1 MELENSEKMKNNKK
15 SQNEQINKIIPMI
28 NNQENNL
35 EIILM
40 EKDKEI
46 MNLSEKNSELN
57 NNLESIK
64 NELKNKNMEISGLKS
79 DIISFNN
86 EKKLFEEEIQKYQ
99 DEISQLNN
107 SLKEKD
113 KIIEESNS
121 NHELENKKY
130 MNLFEEQKNE
140 NNNMIE
146 NCLKLQNE
154 LNELNAKLLKKD
166 RDIINLEN
174 IISKNR
180 EKDNQIFLLKKD
192 LIEKDKIVKDFKNQ
206 LIMVNNDLQVSKNFN
221 EERMKQLYEK
231 SNIRND
237 SKIISFLVNKFQ
249 HLILFVD
256 NYNNFDGT
264 KMNIDENIVEIKED
278 YILFDLLEQNISILK
293 NKIVNKYNNLL
304 KLNNQDTNKYQ
315 KEKNK
320 NNELIKSLQ
329 QIKNNFNQK
338 EEILNQKVNQI
349 NKIVESKDG
358 EIAILNNKIIELNKN
373 SNNSLFENKFN
384 KFYSNMISKLN
395 TNYLKDIKLENN
407 NLDKN
412 GEIKINNLRLII
424 DFLVEKMNNLNN
436 FVKEYE
442 LYKVKVKDIINKK
455 MNNSKEQNDEIEEL
469 KNNIQELNVLLNQ
482 SNEYLNKSRN
492 ENDMLKKKILNLEK
506 YINMISRNN
515 LTGNEG
521 SNYLLTYNNDNN
533 HRNNFL
539 LEE

>member
-15 SQNEQINKIIPMI
+15 SQNEQINKMIPMI

-35 EIILM
+35 EVILM

-86 EKKLFEEEIQKYQ
+86 EKKLFEEETQKYQ

-154 LNELNAKLLKKD
+154 LNELNSKLLKKD

-180 EKDNQIFLLKKD
+180 EKDNQIFILKKD
-192 LIEKDKIVKDFKNQ
+192 LIEKDKLIKDFQNK
-206 LIMVNNDLQVSKNFN
+206 LIIANNDLQVSKNFN

-231 SNIRND
+231 SKNTND
-237 SKIISFLVNKFQ
+237 SNIISFFVNKIQ
-249 HLILFVD
+249 NLILFVD
-256 NYNNFDGT
+256 SYNNFESS
-264 KMNIDENIVEIKED
+264 KKIINENIVEIKED
-278 YILFDLLEQNISILK
+278 FILYDLLEQNISILK
-293 NKIVNKYNNLL
+293 NKIVNKYNSFL
-304 KLNNQDTNKYQ
+304 KNNNQDNNKYQ
-315 KEKNK
+315 KEKYK
-320 NNELIKSLQ
+320 NEELMKTLK
-329 QIKNNFNQK
+329 QIKINFNQK
-338 EEILNQKVNQI
+338 EEILNQKINQI
-349 NKIVESKDG
+349 QKVLESKDE
-358 EIAILNNKIIELNKN
+358 EINILNNKIIEVTKN
-373 SNNSLFENKFN
+373 STNSSFENKFN
-384 KFYSNMISKLN
+384 KFYSNIVSKLN
-395 TNYLKDIKLENN
+395 TNYLKDIKLDNN
-407 NLDKN
+407 NSDKN
-412 GEIKINNLRLII
+412 NEAKINNLRLII

-442 LYKVKVKDIINKK
+442 LYKSKVKDIINKK
-455 MNNSKEQNDEIEEL
+455 LSKSNEQNDEINGL
-469 KNNIQELNVLLNQ
+469 KNNIKELNELLNQ
-482 SNEYLNKSRN
+482 SNTYLNKSRN
-492 ENDMLKKKILNLEK
+492 ENGMLKKRILNLEK
-506 YINMISRNN
+506 YINMISKNN

-521 SNYLLTYNNDNN
+521 SNYLLTYNNNN
-533 HRNNFL
+533 NRNNFL
-539 LEE
+539 LED